1 MERYDDYGTGTFCYG
16 VAVEEIIMASKKI
29 KVKPGK
35 TQSRIGFVV
44 GIIFVL
50 IGCVVVIP
58 TFGPF
63 GIFWTIL
70 AAVIAFTNYKNGFTD
85 KGVATHEI
93 IIEDGLQVKGEIS
106 NVEDIEAKLIK
117 LNSLYEQRLI
127 TKEEYDEKR
136 KEILKEF

>member
-1 MERYDDYGTGTFCYG
+1 
-16 VAVEEIIMASKKI
+16 MAPKRI

-35 TQSRIGFVV
+35 TQSKIGFVV
-44 GIIFVL
+44 GIVFVL
-50 IGCVVVIP
+50 IGCIVVIP

-63 GIFWTIL
+63 GIIWTAL
-70 AAVIAFTNYKNGFTD
+70 AGVIAFTHYKNGFSD

-93 IIEDGLQVKGEIS
+93 IIEDGMDVTQGFETG
-106 NVEDIEAKLIK
+106 EDIEVKLVK

-136 KEILKEF
+136 KELLDEF

>member
-1 MERYDDYGTGTFCYG
+1 
-16 VAVEEIIMASKKI
+16 MAPKRI

-35 TQSRIGFVV
+35 TQSKIGFVV
-44 GIIFVL
+44 GILFVL
-50 IGCVVVIP
+50 IGCVLVIP

-63 GIFWTIL
+63 GIIWTAL
-70 AAVIAFTNYKNGFTD
+70 AGVIAFTHYKNGFSD

-93 IIEDGLQVKGEIS
+93 IIEDGMEIPQS
-106 NVEDIEAKLIK
+106 SDDGEDIEAKLIK

-136 KEILKEF
+136 KELLKEF